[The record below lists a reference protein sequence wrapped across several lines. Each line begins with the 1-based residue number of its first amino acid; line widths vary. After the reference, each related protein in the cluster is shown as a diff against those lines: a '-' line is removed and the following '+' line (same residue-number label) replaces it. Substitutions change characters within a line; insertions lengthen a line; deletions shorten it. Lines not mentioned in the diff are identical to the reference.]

1 MPRQLTGESLVYGMD
16 HLSRSDRFLGRVKR
30 RQNYKF
36 WRYASFLMICG
47 TVQAISKSA
56 KDTRTFVK
64 YQPPSHFRRL
74 SQSKG
79 RRKREIQ
86 LGLKIAKTTHTSEE
100 YSRRRLIPLLKLI
113 FKDTDDAAAMTGRLG
128 LDEDD
133 VLLIIGGRATK
144 RAGEIVKLSD
154 ILSKSASAH
163 QPKMRSQIALS
174 LPLLLSRL
182 KVNRINQKSLVRRRY
197 SSLGECKSM
206 VVYSAP
212 AKIYLFGEHA
222 YHTAAD
228 TRYIKEAVKVFSAI
242 KDVKG
247 VEIDVKSD
255 IPIGAGLGSSAA
267 VTVATLGALNDE
279 FDGDLNKTKIANLA
293 FKVEKSVQGVASPTD
308 TFVSTVGGIVLVPDL
323 IRILDTIEPAIVIGD
338 TRTVG
343 STKELV
349 EAVGELRSRE
359 PEVVDLIFDAIDTI
373 STLGYSHLKLG
384 DYARVGEFMNI
395 NHGLLDAL
403 GVGSLK
409 LSTLVDVARSNGA
422 LGAKITGAGGGG
434 CIVTIC
440 ERDRVE
446 AVCDAIKAHGGDAIV
461 VDVANDGLRR
471 EE

>member
-1 MPRQLTGESLVYGMD
+1 
-16 HLSRSDRFLGRVKR
+16 
-30 RQNYKF
+30 
-36 WRYASFLMICG
+36 
-47 TVQAISKSA
+47 
-56 KDTRTFVK
+56 
-64 YQPPSHFRRL
+64 
-74 SQSKG
+74 
-79 RRKREIQ
+79 
-86 LGLKIAKTTHTSEE
+86 
-100 YSRRRLIPLLKLI
+100 
-113 FKDTDDAAAMTGRLG
+113 
-128 LDEDD
+128 
-133 VLLIIGGRATK
+133 
-144 RAGEIVKLSD
+144 
-154 ILSKSASAH
+154 
-163 QPKMRSQIALS
+163 
-174 LPLLLSRL
+174 
-182 KVNRINQKSLVRRRY
+182 
-197 SSLGECKSM
+197 M

-222 YHTAAD
+222 VVYGKHAVAVAVDLRTRVELFERSDSSIYHTAAD